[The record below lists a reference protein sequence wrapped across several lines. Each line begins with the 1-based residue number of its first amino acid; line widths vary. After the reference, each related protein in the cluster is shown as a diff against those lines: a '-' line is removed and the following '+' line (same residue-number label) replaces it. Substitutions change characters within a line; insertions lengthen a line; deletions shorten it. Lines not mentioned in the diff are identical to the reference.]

1 MKLFWKNKI
10 KKNLLDHWTNAL
22 YWFLCLIVL
31 TDFLTLFDQADD
43 GKDEGKDKLEEAE
56 PVDGLFE
63 GDPEEGFD
71 AHDCS
76 ARDNS
81 LLIANMWMSCITHR
95 AS

>member
-43 GKDEGKDKLEEAE
+43 GKDEGEDKLEEAE
-56 PVDGLFE
+56 PVDGLF
-63 GDPEEGFD
+63 
-71 AHDCS
+71 
-76 ARDNS
+76 
-81 LLIANMWMSCITHR
+81 
-95 AS
+95 